1 MKPLDAI
8 IIGAGHNGLSA
19 AAYLARAGKRV
30 LVLERRSIVGGSVV
44 TESFGDGFSA
54 DSLWA
59 GGTLRPEIARDLRL
73 SRFGYPASSAPLPF
87 TSLLGGGDRLVLDP
101 HPARAAESIRR
112 FSEKDARR
120 WHDFAAFMNKA
131 ARLLARFYAT
141 PMPRLP
147 KNFSLAEGFGL
158 LDLGLALRLAGRRD
172 MLAFVRALPM
182 TAQELVEEWFES
194 PPLQAAIAS
203 LGVHGLTLGPMAA
216 GTGYTLMHN
225 WMNRGGLAHH
235 NVGSAGKITQA
246 LAAAARSFGGEI
258 KLDAEVQRILVETY
272 TCKGVLL
279 ANSDE
284 VMARTVLSAIDPK
297 RTFLSLVGPMNLP
310 PEFVW
315 KAQSIKMRGSVA
327 RVHMLT
333 DGTHGIPA
341 GTLVVAPSI
350 PYLEYAYDAA
360 KYGGI
365 SAQPYLE
372 ITTSDKVVSV
382 HVQYAAF
389 ALKDLNWN
397 DQRPALERLVAE
409 ALAEHFPNLRA
420 SVRQVRSLTPP
431 DLEATYGLT
440 EGDLN
445 HGQLMLDQFM
455 FMRPIPGWSNHKTPI
470 DNLFLGGSGV
480 HGGGG
485 VSGLGGRNAARAV
498 LRS

>member
-1 MKPLDAI
+1 
-8 IIGAGHNGLSA
+8 
-19 AAYLARAGKRV
+19 
-30 LVLERRSIVGGSVV
+30 
-44 TESFGDGFSA
+44 
-54 DSLWA
+54 
-59 GGTLRPEIARDLRL
+59 
-73 SRFGYPASSAPLPF
+73 
-87 TSLLGGGDRLVLDP
+87 
-101 HPARAAESIRR
+101 
-112 FSEKDARR
+112 
-120 WHDFAAFMNKA
+120 
-131 ARLLARFYAT
+131 
-141 PMPRLP
+141 
-147 KNFSLAEGFGL
+147 
-158 LDLGLALRLAGRRD
+158 
-172 MLAFVRALPM
+172 
-182 TAQELVEEWFES
+182 
-194 PPLQAAIAS
+194 
-203 LGVHGLTLGPMAA
+203 
-216 GTGYTLMHN
+216 
-225 WMNRGGLAHH
+225 
-235 NVGSAGKITQA
+235 
-246 LAAAARSFGGEI
+246 
-258 KLDAEVQRILVETY
+258 
-272 TCKGVLL
+272 
-279 ANSDE
+279 
-284 VMARTVLSAIDPK
+284 
-297 RTFLSLVGPMNLP
+297 
-310 PEFVW
+310 
-315 KAQSIKMRGSVA
+315 
-327 RVHMLT
+327 MLT